1 MPLNH
6 WFWKRKKFGNGYFNK
21 SKWSPN
27 IKQKFKFS
35 NFETIIII
43 GHVFRVGIGQK
54 TQNIFFIYKISS

>member
-6 WFWKRKKFGNGYFNK
+6 WFWKRRNLEMGILLSIKNK
-21 SKWSPN
+21 MAAKY
-27 IKQKFKFS
+27 KQKLKFS

-54 TQNIFFIYKISS
+54 T